1 MTIFGRV
8 SSVRDPHGG
17 GLNPNSSANLIIP
30 IMNPPIM
37 DQNAAYIDQKKT
49 FFDRTIEH
57 KYNAMKLAY
66 RFV

>member
-8 SSVRDPHGG
+8 SSLWDPHGG

-37 DQNAAYIDQKKT
+37 DQNAAYIDKKKT
-49 FFDRTIEH
+49 FFDRRIEH
-57 KYNAMKLAY
+57 
-66 RFV
+66 